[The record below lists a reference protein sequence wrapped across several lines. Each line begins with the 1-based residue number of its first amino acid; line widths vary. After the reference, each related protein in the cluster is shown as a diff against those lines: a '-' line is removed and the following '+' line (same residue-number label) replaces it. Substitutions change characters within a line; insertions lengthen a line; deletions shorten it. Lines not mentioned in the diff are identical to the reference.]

1 MNIGEAMKK
10 IREER
15 NVSRV
20 ELAKGLGVTPS
31 ALSKIEREKVCPK
44 NTTIERFCKV
54 FHLPL
59 AYVYQQSFTIEDYEW
74 PLELDFEIRD
84 TGKDPL

>member
-1 MNIGEAMKK
+1 MRIGVTMKR

-20 ELAKGLGVTPS
+20 ELAKELGVTPS

-44 NTTIERFCKV
+44 NATIERFCKV
-54 FHLPL
+54 FNLPL
-59 AYVYQQSFTIEDYEW
+59 AYVYQQSFTIEDYQ
-74 PLELDFEIRD
+74 
-84 TGKDPL
+84 